1 MDEHERMPEVL
12 AMILCDQV
20 IRDVGTGKV
29 TVVGSF
35 SSVTADAFPTYHPHM
50 AVYVALTDG
59 EGDYAGRLRFVHAET
74 EEELMHTDGA
84 FALSDPLQVAEL
96 QFNIPALPLPHA
108 GKYRMDFFCDGQLLK
123 SRWFQA
129 RQAPESDAS

>member
-1 MDEHERMPEVL
+1 MDEHERLPEVL

-20 IRDVGTGKV
+20 IKDVSTGKI

-35 SSVTADAFPTYHPHM
+35 SSVTADQFPTFHARM

-59 EGDYAGRLRFVHAET
+59 VGEYTGRLRFVFAQT
-74 EEELMHTDGA
+74 EEELMRTDGA
-84 FALSDPLQVAEL
+84 FALGDPLQVAEL

-108 GKYRMDFFCDGQLLK
+108 GKYRMDFFCDDQLLK

-129 RQAPESDAS
+129 RHVPASGAT